1 MMPSRRRSLA
11 ITAAVA
17 AAFTVSIAPS
27 PLGAQAAT
35 PKPPISDS
43 LLAAWRRILFPQLS
57 PDGAVLA
64 YVLAPNE
71 GDAEAVV
78 RRTADGAPERRVP
91 VGEPPAG
98 PGGGPG
104 GGAAAPIAVSGNAKW
119 VAVTVWPKAADA
131 KRLRTQRRPV
141 LNDLVVLDVAT
152 GKTREFKKVRAF
164 RFAGDKSDWIA
175 IHHASDESGPNAPRG
190 TTLTL
195 VDLSTGVAEPIP
207 NVGEYAFADGGAMV
221 AWTLEGRDRI
231 GTAVQVRTLATGALR
246 TLESGGVGYR
256 RLAWADTTPHLAVL
270 RIEPDSVRGDSSAT
284 ALGWRDVGGAAAA
297 VRVDTATAGVV
308 DSLVVSLD
316 RAPRWADDASVLY
329 VGLRP
334 LRAPKPKDPPA
345 PGAPSGAPAG
355 GPAPGTGNSGAVA
368 PAPQDEDTPSLIVWH
383 WKDPRLQSTQ
393 AVQEL
398 QDRSFSLLAAFRPAT
413 SAVTVLADD
422 RALRTVLVAPRDKWA
437 VAADVSPYERLG
449 NIDGRQYRDVYA
461 IDIASGTRTLVQRK
475 NGPFNFAA
483 GPVMAPDGSGFV
495 WHHDGHWWH
504 WSFAAQRARNLTER
518 VPAKFWNEEDDHNFP
533 KPAIAAVGWARDASA
548 VLLPDNWDVW
558 LVPVTGTAK
567 AVNLTGN
574 GRRDRIRYQQRIVR
588 NPRITGIDLAQ
599 PLYFEAYGAR
609 TKQEG
614 LARVDVARPGARM
627 VTWLDAKVDY
637 RLARDTDTWAFTR
650 QTFTTFPDWWI
661 AAGEAGL
668 AQARRLTD
676 ANPQQAQVAWS
687 SGARLITYACTF
699 GDTVQ
704 AALFLPAN
712 YQPGTRYPTLTYI
725 YEELANNLHVYAQPN
740 RTRYANPSVYTSRG
754 YAFLMPDIR
763 YQVNDPGRS
772 AVACVL
778 PALDAAIATGVVD
791 TAKVGLQGHSWGGYQ
806 TTFIATQTNRFK
818 TAVAGAPLTDMVSM
832 YSSVYW
838 NTGSANQPI
847 FVSSQGRFTSGFAEN
862 PEAYL
867 RNSPNRFAQNVQ
879 VPFLMLHNERDGAVD
894 FNQGIT
900 YYNTLRALG
909 KEVALLQYVGENH
922 GLQKPAN
929 QRDYAGRMQ
938 EWFDTFL
945 RQAPAPAWIRDGVP
959 RIKMEEELRAR
970 RPEAKKAVKAAM

>member
-1 MMPSRRRSLA
+1 VIRLAPFVASALAACLLSAPS
-11 ITAAVA
+11 TVA
-17 AAFTVSIAPS
+17 AQSAQPKL
-27 PLGAQAAT
+27 PLG
-35 PKPPISDS
+35 DS
-43 LLAAWRRILFPQLS
+43 LLAAWKRILFPQLS

-78 RRTADGAPERRVP
+78 RRTAAGAPETRVP
-91 VGEPPAG
+91 VGEPPAAPGAG
-98 PGGGPG
+98 P
-104 GGAAAPIAVSGNAKW
+104 GAAAAAPVAVSGNGRW
-119 VAVTVWPKAADA
+119 VAVTVWPRATDA
-131 KRLRTQRRPV
+131 KKARAQRKPLV
-141 LNDLVVLDVAT
+141 NDLVVVEVAT
-152 GKTREFKKVRAF
+152 GRTREFKKVRAF
-164 RFAGDKSDWIA
+164 RFAGDKSDWLA
-175 IHHASDESGPNAPRG
+175 IHHAGDDPGPAAPRG
-190 TTLTL
+190 TPLTL
-195 VDLSTGVAEPIP
+195 VDLATGATEPVP
-207 NVGEYAFADGGAMV
+207 NVGEFAFVDGGAHV
-221 AWTLEGRDRI
+221 AWTLEGKDRI
-231 GTAVQVRTLATGALR
+231 GTAVQVRTLASGATR

-256 RLAWADTTPHLAVL
+256 RLAWADSGAHLAVL
-270 RIEPDSVRGDSSAT
+270 RIEPDSVRADSAAT
-284 ALGWRDVGGAAAA
+284 ALGWHDVGMAATP
-297 VRVDTATAGVV
+297 VRVDTATAGVA

-316 RAPRWADDASVLY
+316 RTPRWADDASVLF

-334 LRAPKPKDPPA
+334 RRVPKSKDAPA
-345 PGAPSGAPAG
+345 PGAPTGGPAGGSAG

-368 PAPQDEDTPSLIVWH
+368 PAPQDEDTPSLILWH
-383 WKDPRLQSTQ
+383 WKDPRLQSAQ
-393 AVQEL
+393 AVQEQ
-398 QDRSFSLLAAFRPAT
+398 QDRSFSLLAAFRPA
-413 SAVTVLADD
+413 SNAVSVLADD
-422 RALRTVLVAPRDKWA
+422 QALRTVLVAPRDRWA

-461 IDIASGTRTLVQRK
+461 IDVASGERTLVQRR

-504 WSFAAQRARNLTER
+504 WSFAGKRARNLTEA
-518 VPAKFWNEEDDHNFP
+518 VAAKFWNEEDDHNFP
-533 KPAIAAVGWARDASA
+533 KPALPAVGWAKDASA
-548 VLLPDNWDVW
+548 VLLADNWDVW
-558 LVPVTGTAK
+558 MVPVGGTAK

-588 NPRITGIDLAQ
+588 DPRERGIDLAQ

-614 LARVDVARPGARM
+614 LARVDVARPGARLLAWQD
-627 VTWLDAKVDY
+627 TKVDF
-637 RLARDTDTWAFTR
+637 RRARDADVWAFTR
-650 QTFTTFPDWWI
+650 QTFTTFPDWWL

-668 AQARRLTD
+668 AQPRRLTD

-687 SGARLITYACTF
+687 SGARLLTYACAF

-712 YQPGTRYPTLTYI
+712 YEPGTRYPTLTYI

-772 AVACVL
+772 AVSCVL

-791 TAKVGLQGHSWGGYQ
+791 TARVGLQGHSWGGYQ

-847 FVSSQGRFTSGFAEN
+847 FVSSQGRFTTGFAEN

-867 RNSPNRFAQNVQ
+867 RNSPNRYAQNVS

-929 QRDYAGRMQ
+929 QRDYAARMQ

-945 RQAPAPAWIRDGVP
+945 RQAPAPGWIRDGVP
-959 RIKMEEELRAR
+959 RIRMEEELRAR
-970 RPEAKKAVKAAM
+970 RPEAKKGAKAAM